1 MEITCFGQ
9 FLSLGRT
16 LPSPG
21 YWEQV
26 PLAAHS
32 HHPSLGIALEP
43 LRGHLAPL
51 GWVSLSLAR
60 LCLPPFLKGL
70 SRKHTPINILPA
82 ILQCRAAFQEP
93 QSKIVL
99 AHLIVLQ
106 VVFLCFAGIAVVK
119 MEGTALH
126 QQKDCS
132 SLYCTISFVNGGLE
146 PNPRYLRG
154 VPVST
159 S

>member
-1 MEITCFGQ
+1 MCFGQ
-9 FLSLGRT
+9 FLSPWRT

-32 HHPSLGIALEP
+32 HHASLGIALEP

-51 GWVSLSLAR
+51 GWVSLSSAH
-60 LCLPPFLKGL
+60 LCLPHSLKGI
-70 SRKHTPINILPA
+70 SQKHTPISILHA

-99 AHLIVLQ
+99 AYLIVLQ
-106 VVFLCFAGIAVVK
+106 VVLLCFTGIAVVK
-119 MEGTALH
+119 REGTALH

-132 SLYCTISFVNGGLE
+132 SLYCNISFVNCGLE
-146 PNPRYLRG
+146 PNPQYLRG